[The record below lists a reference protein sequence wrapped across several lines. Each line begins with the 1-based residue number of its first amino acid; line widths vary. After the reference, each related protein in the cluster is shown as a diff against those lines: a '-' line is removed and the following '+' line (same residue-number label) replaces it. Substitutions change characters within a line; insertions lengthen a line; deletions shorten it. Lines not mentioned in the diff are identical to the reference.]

1 MTKLG
6 NNENVTMEVMA
17 KICNTLDCKIDYEVE
32 ILPDENNENPFKE
45 RLKYGKVYWIRS
57 PE

>member
-1 MTKLG
+1 MWLNTYDGRGNSIMTKLG

-32 ILPDENNENPFKE
+32 ILLDEK
-45 RLKYGKVYWIRS
+45 
-57 PE
+57 

>member
-17 KICNTLDCKIDYEVE
+17 KICNTLDCKIDYGDQGAGTGRKFDS
-32 ILPDENNENPFKE
+32 IPGNA
-45 RLKYGKVYWIRS
+45 
-57 PE
+57 